1 MPRHHRLGV
10 PALIVT
16 ALYAAALLITATIAL
31 TTGDVAPLWRL
42 TAFAEVEETI
52 EATPPNVA
60 TLILIGLPWA
70 CALWECLRGPRA
82 GQAPELTT
90 HERRLRVALH
100 AAAASWLLYPLV
112 PDWPW
117 WAIVLDSLLML
128 AVVVLFQPVL
138 GESLE
143 YAGPARAAGVLAF
156 GGGAAVAVSDEF
168 ELGIPGMLSLLC
180 AVGQLVWTVL
190 VLRAQRWDDRW
201 PFVTYLY
208 GITSLV
214 LPMLVMALAWMLVD
228 TGSLF
233 YSLSAAAGVLTA
245 VWLCRSAH
253 DLAGPRTQPVAPVPL
268 PTEPGTP

>member
-10 PALIVT
+10 PALTVT
-16 ALYAAALLITATIAL
+16 ALYAAALLITAAIAL
-31 TTGDVAPLWRL
+31 TTGDVAPLWRI
-42 TAFAEVEETI
+42 TAFAEVEETV
-52 EATPPNVA
+52 EATPANVA
-60 TLILIGLPWA
+60 TLVLIGLPWA

-82 GQAPELTT
+82 GRPPELTAQ
-90 HERRLRVALH
+90 ERRLRVALY

-112 PDWPW
+112 PDRPW
-117 WAIVLDSLLML
+117 WSLVLDSLLML
-128 AVVVLFQPVL
+128 AVAVLFQPVL

-143 YAGPARAAGVLAF
+143 YAGLGLAAGVLAF
-156 GGGAAVAVSDEF
+156 GGGAVVAVSDEF
-168 ELGIPGMLSLLC
+168 DLGMPGGLTLIC
-180 AVGQLVWTVL
+180 AVGQLVWMVL

-214 LPMLVMALAWMLVD
+214 LPMLVIALGWLLVD

-233 YSLSAAAGVLTA
+233 YSLSAATGVLSA
-245 VWLCRSAH
+245 AWLARSAH
-253 DLAGPRTQPVAPVPL
+253 DLAAPRARPVTPVPL